1 MKRLAIITARAGSRG
16 LPDKNMLMV
25 GGKPL
30 LAYTIESAVD
40 SGMFDQIVLTTDSQE
55 YIDILSHYP
64 ITMQLRPEHLAS
76 DHATSYDVIEYV
88 LQQEGCRGYDYF
100 VLFQPTSP
108 QRTAQH
114 TRDVCQAFDSCM
126 DEYDFM
132 ASVCQAHKPTVLT
145 RGIDTD
151 DSMKYF
157 DIDYS
162 RYRRQNYLPEYSPNG
177 VFFIAKPEAYIE
189 HKHFYGPRSKAFFMD
204 KNVSIDIDD
213 RDDFEQFFGIIQRAN
228 RQERLRRLTEQEL
241 RAKRHAFEHVEEVT
255 LVGDA
260 HLAQW
265 PDTRLGGY
273 SIQNLCLT
281 PATTADYHEL
291 VVDGGYLTAVA
302 PITIVSCGINDIRSE
317 RIELDQTIRH
327 TRVLIE
333 HLKGLGTR
341 VILLDCPP
349 TLYRVDCPQRKVT
362 ELNEAFV
369 TLAYELGI
377 ERVSLEALTNK
388 YGRLSP
394 ELTDDGLNLNAQGY
408 TQLGDLLAQVL

>member
-1 MKRLAIITARAGSRG
+1 MKRLAIITARAGSKG

-40 SGMFDQIVLTTDSQE
+40 SGMFDQVVLSTDSQE
-55 YIDILSHYP
+55 YIDILSYYP
-64 ITMQLRPEHLAS
+64 ITMQLRPEHLAN
-76 DHATSYDVIEYV
+76 DQATSYDVIEYV
-88 LQQEGCRGYDYF
+88 LQQEGCGGYDYF

-108 QRTAQH
+108 QRTAEH
-114 TRDVCQAFDSCM
+114 TRDICRAFEACIG
-126 DEYDFM
+126 EYDFM

-151 DSMKYF
+151 GSMKHF

-177 VFFIAKPEAYIE
+177 LFFIAKPEAYLDQ
-189 HKHFYGPRSKAFFMD
+189 KHFYGPRSKAFFMD

-228 RQERLRRLTEQEL
+228 RQERLRKLTEQEL
-241 RAKRHAFEHVEEVT
+241 RAKQHSFEHTADVT
-255 LVGDA
+255 FVGDA

-265 PDTRLGGY
+265 PSNQLGGLL
-273 SIQNLCLT
+273 IQNLCLT
-281 PATTADYHEL
+281 PATTADYSEL
-291 VVDGGYLTAVA
+291 VVEGGYLQAVS

-317 RIELDQTIRH
+317 RIELEETIRH
-327 TRVLIE
+327 TRALLMQ
-333 HLKGLGTR
+333 LKTLDTKI
-341 VILLDCPP
+341 ILLDCPP
-349 TLYRVDCPQRKVT
+349 TLYRVDCPQRKVS
-362 ELNEAFV
+362 ELNIALA
-369 TLAYELGI
+369 TLAEELGLQ
-377 ERVSLEALTNK
+377 RMSLEALTNT

-394 ELTDDGLNLNAQGY
+394 DLTDDGLNLNAQGY
-408 TQLGDLLAQVL
+408 SKLSALLSQAL